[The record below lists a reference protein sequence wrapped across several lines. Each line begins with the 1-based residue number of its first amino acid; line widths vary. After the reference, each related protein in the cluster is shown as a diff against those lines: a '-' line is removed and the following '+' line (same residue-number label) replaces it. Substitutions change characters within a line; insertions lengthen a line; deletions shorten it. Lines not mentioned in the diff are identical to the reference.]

1 VTGLRTVALVKQVPR
16 GEFTLDDGGRLTR
29 EGRKAEINPWCRRAV
44 AQAVRLGAATVLTMG
59 PPSAVD
65 VGREA
70 TACGARRAVHL
81 SDPVLAGADCLVTAR
96 ALAAAVRR
104 LGPVDLVLAGRSS
117 TDGSTGAIGPMVA
130 ELLGLPFAG
139 PALELTVDGA
149 VAHATLQHDGGL
161 ETVTVTLPAV
171 IAVAERSCAPAKA
184 PSGEWPGPEVV
195 ERWTAA
201 DLDAALDG
209 AASPTAVSGMRRSS
223 RTRRRLRCEGSLA
236 DQTRQ
241 ALAALDLAAAERVA
255 PQRVPEVPAD
265 GAPVLVVSAGRDE
278 QAVRALLGEAA
289 ALAMGP
295 VVAVGP
301 WLSGPTPASWGADEI
316 LELSGREPR
325 QVAQALDAWIGR
337 TGLPGAILAGAT
349 SWDREVLARLGVR
362 LGAGLM
368 SDLVGLERHG
378 GTLVGLKAAGDGL
391 VAEIVSLAA
400 PSIATLRTGNLA
412 LRTPRT
418 PRMPAA
424 RALSVDEDP
433 AVRRHHWVAEDDY
446 DALDRAE
453 VVVGVGR
460 GVDPAEYGLLE
471 PLLSLLGAQLAAT
484 RKVTDAGWLPHSRQV
499 GVTARGIAPRL
510 YLALGMSGN
519 PNHLVGAA
527 RAGTI
532 LAVNS
537 DPAAPIFGQC
547 DAGIVGDWREVV
559 PLLVHELRASGLLAT
574 PAG

>member
-1 VTGLRTVALVKQVPR
+1 MTALRTVALVKQVPR
-16 GEFTLDDGGRLTR
+16 GESTLGDGGRLAR
-29 EGRKAEINPWCRRAV
+29 EGREAEMNPWCRRAV
-44 AQAVRLGAATVLTMG
+44 AQAVRLGDATVLTMG
-59 PPSAVD
+59 PAPAAD

-70 TACGARRAVHL
+70 TACGSRRAVHL

-117 TDGSTGAIGPMVA
+117 TDGSTAAIGPMVA

-139 PALELTVDGA
+139 PALELAVDGS

-161 ETVTVTLPAV
+161 ETVAVTLPAV
-171 IAVAERSCAPAKA
+171 IAVAERSCPPAKA
-184 PSGEWPGPEVV
+184 PVGDWPGPEVV
-195 ERWTAA
+195 ERWTAR
-201 DLDAALDG
+201 DLGEPLDG
-209 AASPTAVSGMRRSS
+209 AASPTAVTAMRRSS
-223 RTRRRLRCEGSLA
+223 RARRRLRFEGGLA
-236 DQTRQ
+236 DQVRQ
-241 ALAALDLAAAERVA
+241 ALAALDLAAAERSE
-255 PQRVPEVPAD
+255 PHRVPGAPAE

-301 WLSGPTPASWGADEI
+301 RLPGPVLASWGAEEI
-316 LELSGREPR
+316 LDLSGREPR
-325 QVAQALDAWIGR
+325 QVALALHRWTGR
-337 TGLPGAILAGAT
+337 AGPPGVILGGAA

-368 SDLVGLERHG
+368 SDLTGLERHG
-378 GTLVGLKAAGDGL
+378 DTLVGLKPAGDGL
-391 VAEIVSLAA
+391 VAEIVSRSTPA
-400 PSIATLRTGNLA
+400 IATLRTGNLA
-412 LRTPRT
+412 LRSPRP
-418 PRMPAA
+418 PRVPAVA
-424 RALSVDEDP
+424 VLAVDPEP
-433 AVRRHHWVAEDDY
+433 AVRRQHWVAEDDY

-453 VVVGVGR
+453 VVIGVGR
-460 GVDPAEYGLLE
+460 GVDPAEYGRLD
-471 PLLSLLGAQLAAT
+471 PLLSLLGAQLAGT

-510 YLALGMSGN
+510 YLALGVSGS

-537 DPAAPIFGQC
+537 DPAAPVFDRC

-559 PLLVHELRASGLLAT
+559 PLLVRELRASGLVAT